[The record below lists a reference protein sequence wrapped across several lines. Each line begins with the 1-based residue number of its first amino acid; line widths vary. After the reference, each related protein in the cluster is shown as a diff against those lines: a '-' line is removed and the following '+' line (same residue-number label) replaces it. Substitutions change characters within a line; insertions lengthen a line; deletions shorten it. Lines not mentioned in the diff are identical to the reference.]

1 MTWAEAVRRN
11 ELQKVL
17 VPEIS
22 RLRRTIEGAL
32 AEVRAAEEFPE
43 SFNDDLARCEEALRQ
58 ADRDLR
64 NIREEAIEELRQM
77 KRAREAGSDGQS
89 RA

>member
-1 MTWAEAVRRN
+1 MTWAEAVRRD

-22 RLRRTIEGAL
+22 RLRRTLEGAL
-32 AEVRAAEEFPE
+32 AEVRAAEGFPE

-64 NIREEAIEELRQM
+64 DISEEASEELRQM
-77 KRAREAGSDGQS
+77 NLAREGRRRGQS